1 MGTCVPLRSRAL
13 PKASSKVPAAA
24 SRGVEERFRATFERA
39 AIGIAHVSM
48 EGVLLRV
55 NAKLCE
61 LLGRREKSLV
71 GRAAREFSHP
81 DDRDAIDAHIPKL
94 LNGEIETLSLEKRYL
109 HRAGRPV
116 WVRLSLA
123 LVRRKSGKPDYLIA
137 MFEEISAKRAA
148 EQARDVSRSLL
159 EAALDSTAEGV
170 LVTGLDGRI
179 TAWNARFL
187 ELFGVSGEALAGRT
201 VGEAFDALGPKLAD
215 AQAVL
220 VRLDQRYAD
229 PTREVRDEIALADGR
244 VLERHSVPQRSGS
257 EVIGRVCTFQDITG
271 RKRAERDLIDAK
283 QRLQL
288 AMEASGVSIWDTDLR
303 TGRVYLSEGWAKL
316 LGEPPGETQTTREAL
331 MALAHPDDLPAVVA
345 ASVAVMKGEAEHYS
359 EEHRVRTRSGEWRW
373 VRSGGRVIERDR
385 DGRALRMAGTNV
397 DITERKR
404 AEEALRLSED
414 RLQYAV
420 RGSGAGIWDWN
431 AVEDRYYMSPRLKQM
446 MGYEDAELPDRRDEF
461 LSRIHREDRPR
472 VDEAL
477 RSHFSE
483 RKPYEIEYRLQRRD
497 GSYVWIRSVGQAV
510 WDAGGRVLRFAG
522 STVDIDAQKSAEA
535 KLAHLAH
542 HDMLTGL
549 PNRNLLLDRLPQLLS
564 RASRNRSSVG
574 IMLIDLDRFKLV
586 NDTLGHTVGDQLLVE
601 VAKRLQECTRGG
613 DTVARLG
620 GDEFAVLL
628 PDMPD
633 AQKARTVA
641 QKVLD
646 RLGMPMRLDGHEVF
660 VNASIGITVFPDDSE
675 DQDTLIRNADVA
687 MYSAKEQGRANYLFF
702 NAEMNRRTAQFLEL
716 ESRLRQA
723 QARNEFVL
731 HYQPRIGIGSGRI
744 TGAEALLRWRPP
756 GSEQLVGPLEFV
768 PLLEETG
775 MIVAVGEWVLGSA
788 FEQVRRWQAQGL
800 GAVPVTVNVSPRQFQ
815 RRELVPA
822 LRRLLAE
829 TGIAPK
835 LIELEITETLVMM
848 DTDYSVAAMQDI
860 NELGV
865 PLAIDDFGT
874 GYSSLAYLKRFAIDR
889 LKIDRSFIRDL
900 ASDADDAAI
909 ITAVVAMAHK
919 LGFGVVAEGVETREQ
934 IDFLRA
940 CGCDE
945 YQGNLFSPAVPVE
958 RFEALLAAPLAPL
971 ARVV

>member
-1 MGTCVPLRSRAL
+1 MPHRTKAS
-13 PKASSKVPAAA
+13 PKAPTAA
-24 SRGVEERFRATFERA
+24 SRAAEERFRATFERA
-39 AIGIAHVSM
+39 AIGIAHVSL

-61 LLGRREKSLV
+61 ILGRREKSLI
-71 GRAAREFSHP
+71 GRDAREFSHP
-81 DDRDAIDAHIPKL
+81 EDRAAADADLPRL
-94 LNGEIETLSLEKRYL
+94 LGGEIESLSLEKRYL
-109 HRAGRPV
+109 HRTGRAV

-123 LVRRKSGKPDYLIA
+123 LVRRRNGRPDYLIA
-137 MFEEISAKRAA
+137 MFEEVSARRAA
-148 EQARDVSRSLL
+148 EQARDASRSLL
-159 EAALDSTAEGV
+159 EATLDSTAEGV
-170 LVTGLDGRI
+170 LVTGLDRRI
-179 TAWNARFL
+179 TAWNARFVD
-187 ELFGVSGEALAGRT
+187 LFGVSAESLAGRDMR
-201 VGEAFDALGPKLAD
+201 ELLAMIAPKLSDPAATAAD
-215 AQAVL
+215 L
-220 VRLDQRYAD
+220 ETLYAD
-229 PTREVRDEIALADGR
+229 PQREAREEIALADGR
-244 VLERHSVPQRSGS
+244 VLERHSVPQHSGG
-257 EVIGRVCTFQDITG
+257 EVVGRVCSFQDITG
-271 RKRAERDLIDAK
+271 RKRAEVDLVDAK

-288 AMEASGVSIWDTDLR
+288 AMEASEVSIWDTDLR
-303 TGRVYLSEGWAKL
+303 TRRVYLSEGWAKL
-316 LGEPPGETQTTREAL
+316 LGDPPGETRTTIEAL
-331 MALAHPDDLPAVVA
+331 VALAHPDEVATVVA
-345 ASVAVMKGEAEHYS
+345 ASVAVMKGKAERYS

-373 VRSGGRVIERDR
+373 VRSSGRVIERDR
-385 DGRALRMAGTNV
+385 SGRALRMAGTNV

-431 AVEDRYYMSPRLKQM
+431 TVEDRYYMSPRLKQM
-446 MGYEDAELPDRRDEF
+446 MGYEDAELPNRRDEF
-461 LSRIHREDRPR
+461 LRRIHPEDRPS

-483 RKPYEIEYRLQRRD
+483 RTPYEIEYRLQRRD
-497 GSYVWIRSVGQAV
+497 GSHIWIRSVGQAV
-510 WDAGGRVLRFAG
+510 WGADGRVLRFAG
-522 STVDIDAQKSAEA
+522 STVEIDAQKRAEE

-542 HDMLTGL
+542 HDALTGL
-549 PNRNLLLDRLPQLLS
+549 PNRNLLRDRLPQLLS
-564 RASRNRSSVG
+564 RARRNRSNVG
-574 IMLIDLDRFKLV
+574 VMLIDLDRFKLV

-601 VAKRLQECTRGG
+601 VARRLLECTRGG

-641 QKVLD
+641 QKILD
-646 RLGMPMRLDGHEVF
+646 RLAMPMHLDSHEVY

-687 MYSAKEQGRANYLFF
+687 MYSAKEQGRANYMFF

-723 QARNEFVL
+723 QGRNEFIL
-731 HYQPRIGIGSGRI
+731 HYQPRVGVDSGRI

-756 GSEQLVGPLEFV
+756 GSAQLVAPADFV

-775 MIVAVGEWVLGSA
+775 MIVPVGEWVLGSA
-788 FEQVRRWQAQGL
+788 IEQVRRWQAQGL
-800 GAVPVTVNVSPRQFQ
+800 GPVPVSVNVSPRQFQ
-815 RRELVPA
+815 RRGLVPA
-822 LRRLLAE
+822 LRRLLGE
-829 TGIAPK
+829 SGVSPK

-848 DTDYSVAAMQDI
+848 DTDYSVAAMREI
-860 NELGV
+860 NALGV

-889 LKIDRSFIRDL
+889 LKIDRSFIHDL

-909 ITAVVAMAHK
+909 ITAVIAMAHK

-934 IDFLRA
+934 IEFLRA

-945 YQGNLFSPAVPVE
+945 FQGNLFSPAVTVEQFEVLFAAQARPV
-958 RFEALLAAPLAPL
+958 AQA
-971 ARVV
+971 V

>member
-1 MGTCVPLRSRAL
+1 MPRRTKATPKPATAAFRA
-13 PKASSKVPAAA
+13 AQ
-24 SRGVEERFRATFERA
+24 ERFRATFERA

-48 EGVLLRV
+48 QGVLLRV

-61 LLGRREKSLV
+61 LLGRRAKSLV
-71 GRAAREFSHP
+71 GRNAREFSHP
-81 DDRDAIDAHIPKL
+81 EDRAAIDPHLPKL
-94 LNGEIETLSLEKRYL
+94 LGGEIETLNLEKRYL
-109 HRAGRPV
+109 HRTGRPV

-123 LVRRKSGKPDYLIA
+123 LVRRRNGKPDYLIVV
-137 MFEEISAKRAA
+137 FEEISARRAA

-159 EAALDSTAEGV
+159 EATLDSTAEGV
-170 LVTGLDGRI
+170 LVTGLDGKV
-179 TAWNARFL
+179 TAWNERFL
-187 ELFGVSGEALAGRT
+187 ELFGVPGVAIAGR
-201 VGEAFDALGPKLAD
+201 GLGQWFGAIAPRLAD
-215 AQAVL
+215 AAAIRT
-220 VRLDQRYAD
+220 RLEQLYAD
-229 PTREVRDEIALADGR
+229 PRSEARDEILLADGR
-244 VLERHSVPQRSGS
+244 VLERHSVPQRSAGV
-257 EVIGRVCTFQDITG
+257 VIGRVCSFQDITA
-271 RKRAERDLIDAK
+271 RKRAELDLIDAK

-288 AMEASGVSIWDTDLR
+288 AMEASGVSIWDADLR
-303 TGRVYLSEGWAKL
+303 TGQVYLSEGWAKL
-316 LGEPPGETQTTREAL
+316 LGESPGETHTTIEAL
-331 MALAHPDDLPAVVA
+331 MALAHPDDLPRVVA
-345 ASVAVMKGEAEHYS
+345 ATVAVMKGETEHYS
-359 EEHRVRTRSGEWRW
+359 EEHRVRTRGGEWRW

-385 DGRALRMAGTNV
+385 GGRARRMAGTNV
-397 DITERKR
+397 DVTDRKQ
-404 AEEALRLSED
+404 AEDALRLSED

-431 AVEDRYYMSPRLKQM
+431 AAEDRYYMSPRLKQM
-446 MGYEDAELPDRRDEF
+446 MGYEDAELPNRREEF
-461 LSRIHREDRPR
+461 LSRIHAEDLPR

-477 RSHFSE
+477 HRHFTE
-483 RKPYEIEYRLQRRD
+483 RAPYEIEYRLRRRD
-497 GSYVWIRSVGQAV
+497 GSHRWIRSVGQAV
-510 WDAGGRVLRFAG
+510 WDADGRVLRFAG
-522 STVDIDAQKSAEA
+522 STVDIDAQKRAEE

-542 HDMLTGL
+542 HDTLTGL
-549 PNRNLLLDRLPQLLS
+549 PNRNLLRDRLPQLLS
-564 RASRNRSSVG
+564 RARRNRSSVG
-574 IMLIDLDRFKLV
+574 VMLIDLDRFKLV

-601 VAKRLQECTRGG
+601 VARRLLECTRGG

-641 QKVLD
+641 QKILD
-646 RLGMPMRLDGHEVF
+646 RLAAPMLLDGHEVY

-687 MYSAKEQGRANYLFF
+687 MYSAKEQGRANYMFF

-723 QARNEFVL
+723 LARNEFVL
-731 HYQPRIGIGSGRI
+731 HYQPRIGIGSGSI
-744 TGAEALLRWRPP
+744 TGAEALLRWRPA
-756 GSEQLVGPLEFV
+756 GSQHLVAPMDFV

-775 MIVAVGEWVLGSA
+775 LIVPVGEWVLGSA
-788 FEQVRRWQAQGL
+788 FEQARRWQALGL
-800 GAVPVTVNVSPRQFQ
+800 GPVPVAINVSPRQFQ

-822 LRRLLAE
+822 LRRLLGE
-829 TGIAPK
+829 VGIAPK

-848 DTDYSVAAMQDI
+848 DTDYSVAAMRDV

-865 PLAIDDFGT
+865 PIAIDDFGT
-874 GYSSLAYLKRFAIDR
+874 GYSSLAYLKRFTIDR

-909 ITAVVAMAHK
+909 ITAVIAMAHK

-934 IDFLRA
+934 FEFLRS

-945 YQGNLFSPAVPVE
+945 YQGNLYSPAVAVE
-958 RFEALLAAPLAPL
+958 ELEAMLVTQTTPL

>member
-1 MGTCVPLRSRAL
+1 MPLRT
-13 PKASSKVPAAA
+13 KASSRVPTAA
-24 SRGVEERFRATFERA
+24 SREAQARFRATFERA
-39 AIGIAHVSM
+39 AIGIAHTSM
-48 EGVLLRV
+48 DGVLLRV

-71 GRAAREFSHP
+71 GRNAREFSHP
-81 DDRDAIDAHIPKL
+81 EDSGAIDPYVPRL
-94 LNGEIETLSLEKRYL
+94 LSGEIESLSLEKRYL
-109 HRAGRPV
+109 HRTGRPV

-123 LVRRKSGKPDYLIA
+123 LVRKKSGKPDYLIG
-137 MFEEISAKRAA
+137 MFEEISARRAA

-159 EAALDSTAEGV
+159 EATLDSTAEGV
-170 LVTGLDGRI
+170 LVTALDGRI
-179 TAWNARFL
+179 TDWNARFL
-187 ELFGVSGEALAGRT
+187 ELFGIPDGALAGRT
-201 VGEAFDALGPKLAD
+201 VGDAFDALGPKLAD
-215 AQAVL
+215 AQAVR
-220 VRLDQRYAD
+220 VRLDQLYAD
-229 PTREVRDEIALADGR
+229 PTREVRDEIALADSR

-271 RKRAERDLIDAK
+271 RKRAELDLMEAK

-288 AMEASGVSIWDTDLR
+288 ALEASSVSIWDTDLR
-303 TGRVYLSEGWAKL
+303 TGRVYLSDGWAKL
-316 LGEPPGETQTTREAL
+316 LGEPPGETRTTLEAL
-331 MALAHPDDLPAVVA
+331 MALAHPDDLPAAVA
-345 ASVAVMKGEAEHYS
+345 ASAAVMKGRAEQYS

-385 DGRALRMAGTNV
+385 GGRALRMAGTNV
-397 DITERKR
+397 DITERKH
-404 AEEALRLSED
+404 AEDALRLSED

-431 AVEDRYYMSPRLKQM
+431 AAEDRYYMSPRLKQM
-446 MGYEDAELPDRRDEF
+446 MGYEDAELPNRREE
-461 LSRIHREDRPR
+461 LLQRIHPEDRPR
-472 VDEAL
+472 VDDAIHG
-477 RSHFSE
+477 HFSE
-483 RKPYEIEYRLQRRD
+483 RKPYEIEYRLLRKD
-497 GSYVWIRSVGQAV
+497 GSHVWVRSVGEAV
-510 WDAGGRVLRFAG
+510 WGADGRVLRFAG
-522 STVDIDAQKSAEA
+522 STVDIEAQKSAET

-564 RASRNRSSVG
+564 RGRRNRSSVG

-601 VAKRLQECTRGG
+601 VARRLQECTRGG

-641 QKVLD
+641 QKILD
-646 RLGMPMRLDGHEVF
+646 RLGMPMLLDGHEVY
-660 VNASIGITVFPDDSE
+660 VNASIGITVYPDDSE

-702 NAEMNRRTAQFLEL
+702 NAEMNRRTSQFLEL

-744 TGAEALLRWRPP
+744 TGAEALLRWRPA
-756 GSEQLVGPLEFV
+756 GSEQLVAPLEFV

-775 MIVAVGEWVLGSA
+775 MIVAVGEWVLGSV
-788 FEQVRRWQAQGL
+788 FEQVRRWQAQGQ
-800 GAVPVTVNVSPRQFQ
+800 GAVPVAVNVSPRQFQ

-874 GYSSLAYLKRFAIDR
+874 GYSSLAYLKRFAINR

-934 IDFLRA
+934 FDFLRA
-940 CGCDE
+940 SGCDE
-945 YQGNLFSPAVPVE
+945 YQGNLYSPAVPVE
-958 RFEALLAAPLAPL
+958 QFEALLAAPVVPL
-971 ARVV
+971 ARAV

>member
-1 MGTCVPLRSRAL
+1 VPLRIKAL
-13 PKASSKVPAAA
+13 PRAPSAA
-24 SRGVEERFRATFERA
+24 SRAAQERFRATFERA

-48 EGVLLRV
+48 QGVLLRV

-61 LLGRREKSLV
+61 LLGRRGKSLV
-71 GRAAREFSHP
+71 GHDAREFSHP
-81 DDRDAIDAHIPKL
+81 EDRGAVDVHLPRL
-94 LNGEIETLSLEKRYL
+94 LGGEIESLSLEKRYL
-109 HRAGRPV
+109 HRTGRPV

-123 LVRRKSGKPDYLIA
+123 LVRRRSGRPDYLIA
-137 MFEEISAKRAA
+137 MFEEISARRAA

-159 EAALDSTAEGV
+159 EATLDSTAEAV
-170 LVTGLDGRI
+170 LVTGLDRQV
-179 TAWNARFL
+179 TAWNPRFL
-187 ELFGVSGEALAGRT
+187 ELFGVADATLAGHSIGQ
-201 VGEAFDALGPKLAD
+201 VLDAIAPRLAD
-215 AQAVL
+215 AAAL
-220 VRLDQRYAD
+220 RAGLDRLYEDPQR
-229 PTREVRDEIALADGR
+229 ELRDEILLVDGR

-257 EVIGRVCTFQDITG
+257 EVIGRVCSFQDITG
-271 RKRAERDLIDAK
+271 RKRAELDLVEAK

-288 AMEASGVSIWDTDLR
+288 ALEASGVSIWDADLR

-316 LGEPPGETQTTREAL
+316 LGERPGETQTTIAAL

-345 ASVAVMKGEAEHYS
+345 ASIAVMKGEAEQYS
-359 EEHRVRTRSGEWRW
+359 EEHRVRARGGEWHW

-397 DITERKR
+397 DITERKH

-431 AVEDRYYMSPRLKQM
+431 TVEDRYYMSPRLKQM
-446 MGYEDAELPDRRDEF
+446 MGYEDAELPNRREEF
-461 LSRIHREDRPR
+461 LRRIHPEDRPR

-477 RSHFSE
+477 RSHFQE

-497 GSYVWIRSVGQAV
+497 GGHTWIRTVGQAS
-510 WDAGGRVLRFAG
+510 WDADGRVLRFAG
-522 STVDIDAQKSAEA
+522 STVDIDAQKRVEEE
-535 KLAHLAH
+535 LAHLAH
-542 HDMLTGL
+542 HDTLTGL
-549 PNRNLLLDRLPQLLS
+549 PNRNLLRDRLPQLLS
-564 RASRNRSSVG
+564 RARRNRSNVG
-574 IMLIDLDRFKLV
+574 VMLIDLDRFKLV

-601 VAKRLQECTRGG
+601 VARRLLECTRGG

-641 QKVLD
+641 QKILD
-646 RLGMPMRLDGHEVF
+646 RLATPMLLDGHEVY

-702 NAEMNRRTAQFLEL
+702 NAEMNRSTAQFLEL

-723 QARNEFVL
+723 QARDEFVL
-731 HYQPRIGIGSGRI
+731 HYQPRVDIASGRI
-744 TGAEALLRWRPP
+744 TGAEALLRWRPT
-756 GSEQLVGPLEFV
+756 GGGRLVAPMEFV

-775 MIVAVGEWVLGSA
+775 LIVPVGEWVLGSA
-788 FEQVRRWQAQGL
+788 FEQARRWQAL
-800 GAVPVTVNVSPRQFQ
+800 RVGAVPVAINVSPRQFQ

-829 TGIAPK
+829 SGIAPT
-835 LIELEITETLVMM
+835 LIELEITENLVMS
-848 DTDYSVAAMQDI
+848 DTDYSVAAMNDI
-860 NELGV
+860 NQLGV

-934 IDFLRA
+934 IEFLRA

-945 YQGNLFSPAVPVE
+945 YQGNLYSPAVTADQ
-958 RFEALLAAPLAPL
+958 FEALLVAQDAPL
-971 ARVV
+971 ARAL